1 MLQQDW
7 LLDKHIDFEYKQYIV
22 LDYLQKIDDCLAKNE
37 LQPALS
43 ELSERL
49 HDLIIF
55 SGKLEEI
62 KKNRKDKEL
71 VSLDFYNKRL
81 VYKTGEDH
89 LMIELENIV
98 HYALPLLFL
107 KYDEMIERHDSLLKT
122 IAISHLGLF
131 AQSSSE
137 VGYFFLKNGPSVSL
151 YEYIRYPLFDQD
163 EDEFI
168 SIRLSK
174 DYGSG
179 DFDYW
184 KMKDGHIAESTTSR
198 IYNYM
203 LIIAEGE
210 LPLEATLLPL
220 CKKKILELLPATNS
234 HL

>member
-1 MLQQDW
+1 MLKQDW

-37 LQPALS
+37 LEPNLS
-43 ELSERL
+43 ELGERL

-62 KKNRKDKEL
+62 KVNRKDQEL

-98 HYALPLLFL
+98 RYALPLLYL
-107 KYDEMIERHDSLLKT
+107 KYDEMIERHDSLLST
-122 IAISHLGLF
+122 ITISHLGLF
-131 AQSSSE
+131 TPSPTE
-137 VGYFFLKNGPSVSL
+137 IGYFFLKNGPNVSL
-151 YEYIRYPLFDQD
+151 YEYIRYPLFDQN

-168 SIRLSK
+168 SIRFSK
-174 DYGSG
+174 DFGLNN
-179 DFDYW
+179 FDYW
-184 KMKDGHIAESTTSR
+184 RMKDEHVAESKATQT
-198 IYNYM
+198 YNYM
-203 LIIAEGE
+203 LIITEGE

-220 CKKKILELLPATNS
+220 CKKKILEILPMASN